1 MCTFTVGVPEID
13 GDHELVWGILHRLNN
28 AAGRAILTPQSPT
41 WVALRA
47 FFDAH
52 CENEEELMRNVGYA
66 DGGRHATA
74 HEDFNK
80 DLDAIAVALE
90 RDPSRG
96 REAAATVQAWLEA
109 HAREF
114 DAALARFIKGR
125 DAHNPPPTSETP

>member
-1 MCTFTVGVPEID
+1 
-13 GDHELVWGILHRLNN
+13 
-28 AAGRAILTPQSPT
+28 
-41 WVALRA
+41 
-47 FFDAH
+47 
-52 CENEEELMRNVGYA
+52 MRNVGYP

-80 DLDAIAVALE
+80 DLDAMAVALE

-114 DAALARFIKGR
+114 DAALARYIKTRGSNTR
-125 DAHNPPPTSETP
+125 PESVGA